1 MRDITSP
8 MNHCLQK
15 AEPAPPPPW
24 QRLQGGK
31 KKHALVT
38 CSRIPHTQRKWRAN
52 LKDRNSLKIII
63 RELHR
68 PTDIQRHP
76 RINGVNRRLVT
87 ESHDWTCIQSF
98 GEFGSLTLTFFFFL
112 RFCQQDLSCLMS
124 YSCWMTE
131 AGEGPEL
138 CGEARRQIT
147 HQSACKRLAN
157 QNSALPLTNRGLP
170 ESHHDSSEGRARTI
184 LPGNKY
190 QMKRL

>member
-15 AEPAPPPPW
+15 AEPAPPVAKIA
-24 QRLQGGK
+24 GGG

-63 RELHR
+63 RELRR

-98 GEFGSLTLTFFFFL
+98 GEFGSLTLTFFFLLAFL
-112 RFCQQDLSCLMS
+112 SAD
-124 YSCWMTE
+124 E
-131 AGEGPEL
+131 AGPEL
-138 CGEARRQIT
+138 PHVLQLLDDRSRRG
-147 HQSACKRLAN
+147 AG
-157 QNSALPLTNRGLP
+157 ALR
-170 ESHHDSSEGRARTI
+170 
-184 LPGNKY
+184 
-190 QMKRL
+190 